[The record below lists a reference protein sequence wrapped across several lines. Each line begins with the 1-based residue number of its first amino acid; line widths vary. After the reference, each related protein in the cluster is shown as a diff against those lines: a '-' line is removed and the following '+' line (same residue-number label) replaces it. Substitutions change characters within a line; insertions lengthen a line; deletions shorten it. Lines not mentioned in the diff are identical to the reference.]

1 MEVTISRSAI
11 RMAWR
16 PGGLIYLAVL
26 LAGTAAGLWSEAIH
40 PSQEAAVSSV
50 LPTLKTL
57 SIAQAMFILL
67 VYPLVSLWRLEAEAP
82 PFWPVMIGESAVCM
96 LLSLPFY
103 LVCGYLADATVTDV
117 GRVAIYAG
125 LLWPVGWIASRA
137 VRLPRARAVMV
148 LFVLLLTLGGP
159 AIYYITLEFLNSA
172 GASTVFHACPLTFLW
187 ELADARQASLW
198 PRPVW
203 ASLLWPGAFIV
214 GALAMISIRR
224 A

>member
-1 MEVTISRSAI
+1 MEASNSQSAI
-11 RMAWR
+11 QAVWR
-16 PGGLIYLAVL
+16 PGGLIYLAML
-26 LAGTAAGLWSEAIH
+26 LAGTAAGLWSEIIH
-40 PSQEAAVSSV
+40 PSQEAAISSM

-57 SIAQAMFILL
+57 LIAQALFILL
-67 VYPLVSLWRLEAEAP
+67 VYPLVNLWRLEAQTP
-82 PFWPVMIGESAVCM
+82 LTWPAMIGESAICM

-125 LLWPVGWIASRA
+125 LLWPVAWITSQAMR
-137 VRLPRARAVMV
+137 RPRARPLMV
-148 LFVLLLTLGGP
+148 LFMLLLTLAGP

-172 GASTVFHACPLTFLW
+172 GASMVFHACPLTFLW
-187 ELADARQASLW
+187 ECADARQPILW

-203 ASLLWPGAFIV
+203 ASLLWPGVFIAGSLV
-214 GALAMISIRR
+214 MMTIRR